1 MQQSQN
7 NFIFAVFTFLLGIF
21 FLQLMGVVV
30 KYIGSTYPALQLS
43 FFRNVFGLIPILIF
57 VIISKNLKNKNL
69 YMKIPMMWVAI
80 LRGFFMAF
88 AQFCFFTSLLYLQF
102 ATANSLTLVTP
113 FMVAIFSI
121 PILKIGVGLW
131 KWIAI
136 TTGFFGAFIIID
148 PPSNQ
153 MFSIYSLLPLGA
165 SFGYGMN
172 LVLVKTFP
180 NHVPTV
186 IIQWYS
192 QISSIFF
199 SFILVIL
206 TFQFLNIQ
214 SLNDLFMI
222 VLIGIFGGIGVFL
235 MMVSY
240 RTTNHINLGPFHYFG
255 IIFSFILGWVF
266 FKETPIDELFP
277 GIVFI
282 VLAGFIIYWR
292 EKKKLSKKQVRV

>member
-1 MQQSQN
+1 
-7 NFIFAVFTFLLGIF
+7 
-21 FLQLMGVVV
+21 
-30 KYIGSTYPALQLS
+30 
-43 FFRNVFGLIPILIF
+43 
-57 VIISKNLKNKNL
+57 
-69 YMKIPMMWVAI
+69 
-80 LRGFFMAF
+80 
-88 AQFCFFTSLLYLQF
+88 
-102 ATANSLTLVTP
+102 
-113 FMVAIFSI
+113 
-121 PILKIGVGLW
+121 
-131 KWIAI
+131 
-136 TTGFFGAFIIID
+136 
-148 PPSNQ
+148 
-153 MFSIYSLLPLGA
+153 
-165 SFGYGMN
+165 MN

-186 IIQWYS
+186 IIQLYS

-255 IIFSFILGWVF
+255 IIFSFILGWIF